1 MITLTKSNDESEVAR
16 SFSPRSKI
24 PLPPSRG
31 LKHRA
36 TFRAVAIAF
45 VTAALTL
52 FSSAAEPTLESGF
65 RSPPP
70 AARPHTYW
78 LWLNGHVHLPT
89 AADELRAMRDAGLGG
104 VLLFEMGAR
113 GDPATIPPPGP
124 AFLSADWL
132 KNLRA
137 TTAQAR
143 ALGLQVDMSV
153 ISSWDM
159 GGPWIEP
166 KHAVMGLYSTET
178 TATATPGNPLDLTLP
193 FPPPERA
200 APLAADG
207 RPAFWTD
214 VAVLALRAPRRLP
227 AHEFVLRLDPVG
239 THDLSAIVLDQG
251 KPNAPTALAATMTP
265 VREFSIAVS
274 TTGTAGTDFTE
285 IHRGA
290 LAAAAGPQRFAL
302 PAGTR
307 ASHLRLRLLSGHD
320 DARPRWT
327 LGELEVLDA
336 TGRNLA
342 ASHRAD
348 QTRDG
353 ALLVREP
360 VPLTY
365 TGWSAGKL
373 HDNLREGSGGV
384 FASAGRPSFD
394 LAALTDII
402 DVTSHVDR
410 TGRLR
415 WSAPPGEWTL
425 LRYVCMVTGEKLKVP
440 SPSSDGLASD
450 HLNPAATRLH
460 MNHVIAQLRAGLGAD
475 LSKTGIENLY
485 LASYEVVG
493 RVWSPVFAAEF
504 QRRRGYDLTPYLPT
518 IFGARIGGD
527 TTTARFLFDYRK
539 TLGEVVV
546 DAYYRT
552 AAEVARAAGLKI
564 KSEAGGPGPPI
575 HTPPIDAL
583 SAYGAIDSV
592 QGEFWPFWPDN
603 DAINV
608 IKEPASAAH
617 IYGKTRV
624 HLEAFTSFHHW
635 AEGPQDLKPSA
646 DRVFTEGGNHFVW
659 HTWTHQAPD
668 YGLPGLVYGA
678 GTHLSRSVTWWP
690 KAKPFL
696 DYLARGSFLLQR
708 GHFIADVLYYYGDGG
723 MNFVLPRKN
732 PPTLGPG
739 YDYDV
744 TNADALL
751 HRFTVRDGRL
761 TLPEGT
767 SYALLVLPDRD
778 DIHPPVLAKIEAL
791 VAAGATVLGRRPTRA
806 TGLEGFPASDTRVR
820 DLAAKLWAD
829 LDGQTRTTRTHGRG
843 RVFTGVP
850 ERTVLTTLGVAP
862 DFSAPATLDFT
873 HRRDGDDEIYFVRN
887 QTAAP
892 VTATATFR
900 AGDRTPELWDPLTAR
915 IARAP
920 AFTRTPAGTAV
931 PLTFAPHGS
940 TFVIFRARST
950 AAPLATTS
958 ETAPGLPAALTLD
971 RDWTLDFTSPLGT
984 APARITLPQVAPWTA
999 TAPTA
1004 DSPLATFAG
1013 TGTYRKT
1020 FTLPTGWR
1028 TPGRRLEL
1036 DLGHLWT
1043 IGEVFLNGQSLG
1055 VLWTHPFRVDATA
1068 ALRDGENQLTVEVI
1082 NTWHN
1087 RLVGDARL
1095 PAAERATRTNILVSQ
1110 RQPWKE
1116 HAPIPSGLFGPVRL
1130 IPSQFVSP

>member
-1 MITLTKSNDESEVAR
+1 MNSSFR
-16 SFSPRSKI
+16 S
-24 PLPPSRG
+24 SRG
-31 LKHRA
+31 PLREKRDLL
-36 TFRAVAIAF
+36 TLAVALASTL
-45 VTAALTL
+45 VTSAP
-52 FSSAAEPTLESGF
+52 AAEPTLESGF
-65 RSPPP
+65 RAPPP

-113 GDPATIPPPGP
+113 GDPATTPPPGP

-132 KNLRA
+132 NHLRA
-137 TTAQAR
+137 TTEQAR

-178 TATATPGNPLDLTLP
+178 IATATAGTPLDLTLP

-227 AHEFVLRLDPVG
+227 AHEFVLRLDPLG
-239 THDLSAIVLDQG
+239 PHDVAAVVLDQG
-251 KPNAPTALAATMTP
+251 KPNAPAALAATMTP
-265 VREFSIAVS
+265 VRDFSIAVS
-274 TTGTAGTDFTE
+274 TTGTADSDFTE
-285 IHRGA
+285 VHRGT

-307 ASHLRLRLLSGHD
+307 AAHLRLRLLSGHD
-320 DARPRWT
+320 DARPRRT
-327 LGELEVLDA
+327 LGELEVLDP

-342 ASHRAD
+342 GSHRAD
-348 QTRDG
+348 QSRDG

-365 TGWSAGKL
+365 TGWSAAKI

-384 FASAGRPSFD
+384 FATAGRPSFD
-394 LAALTDII
+394 LPALADVI
-402 DVTSHVDR
+402 DVTPHVDR

-450 HLNPAATRLH
+450 HLNPEATRLH
-460 MNHVIAQLRAGLGAD
+460 MNHVIARLRAGLGDD
-475 LSKTGIENLY
+475 LAKTGIENLY

-493 RVWSPVFAAEF
+493 RVWSPVFATEF
-504 QRRRGYDLTPYLPT
+504 KRRRGYDLTPYLPA

-603 DAINV
+603 DALNV

-659 HTWTHQAPD
+659 HTWTHQAPT

-708 GHFIADVLYYYGDGG
+708 GHFVADVLYYYGDGG

-732 PPTLGPG
+732 PSTLGPG

-767 SYALLVLPDRD
+767 SYALLVLPDRA
-778 DIHPPVLAKIEAL
+778 DIHPPVLAKIESL

-820 DLAAKLWAD
+820 ELAAELWAD
-829 LDGQTRTTRTHGRG
+829 LDGQTRTTRPHGRG

-850 ERTVLTTLGVAP
+850 ERTVLTALGVAP
-862 DFSAPATLDFT
+862 DFTAPATLDFT

-887 QTAAP
+887 KTAAP

-900 AGDRTPELWDPLTAR
+900 AGDRTPELWDPITAR

-920 AFTRTPAGTAV
+920 AFNRSPAGTAV
-931 PLTFAPHGS
+931 PLTLAPHGS

-950 AAPLATTS
+950 AAPLASAS
-958 ETAPGLPAALTLD
+958 ETAPGLPAPLALD
-971 RDWTLDFTSPLGT
+971 RDWTLDFASPLGT
-984 APARITLPQVAPWTA
+984 APARVTLAQVAPWTA
-999 TAPTA
+999 TTTNPA
-1004 DSPLATFAG
+1004 LAAFAG

-1020 FTLPTGWR
+1020 FTLPPGWHA
-1028 TPGRRLEL
+1028 PGRRLDL

-1043 IGEVFLNGQSLG
+1043 IGEVYLNGQSLG
-1055 VLWTHPFRVDATA
+1055 VLWTPPFRVDATA
-1068 ALRDGENQLTVEVI
+1068 ALREGENQLTVEVI

-1110 RQPWKE
+1110 RKAWKD

-1130 IPSQFVSP
+1130 IPSQLTRP